1 MKKYLAE
8 IHTKSPKHKRKFAL
22 AVSLGVTL
30 IIFGVW
36 MFVKFSDLSNSN
48 TEDNTNT
55 QTAEIT
61 PINNLTSGIANSLE
75 AIKSTVGELKN
86 AVNPTNLQ
94 NQYNNMKNQAL
105 PADSQNANIDSTSN
119 TNGQ

>member
-8 IHTKSPKHKRKFAL
+8 IHTKSPKHKRRFAL
-22 AVSLGVTL
+22 VVSLGVTL

-36 MFVKFSDLSNSN
+36 MFVKFSDLSNQM
-48 TEDNTNT
+48 DNTNN

-105 PADSQNANIDSTSN
+105 PADSQNVNIDSTSN

>member
-8 IHTKSPKHKRKFAL
+8 IHTKSPKHKKRFAFF
-22 AVSLGVTL
+22 VSLGVTL

-36 MFVKFSDLSNSN
+36 MFVKFNGLSNFN
-48 TEDNTNT
+48 TQDNTNI

-86 AVNPTNLQ
+86 AVSATNLQ
-94 NQYNNMKNQAL
+94 DQYNNMKNQAL
-105 PADSQNANIDSTSN
+105 PADAQNANIDSTSN